1 MPRIRSLRPNVSREA
16 AVEEF
21 SGGAFNSMRAL
32 VFGPIR
38 SVADFYIPFQLF
50 HVEISNRGKLDQR
63 VFGLDAV
70 SGSLDLY
77 HFEQLPGPSEIIYLE
92 TRNCIAASFDEQR
105 SRERLLGKVRR
116 LVFSTGF
123 FRVRDLRIS
132 ADLIPGEIYV
142 PYWVGFRGRGM
153 LARFTVLDAVRRK
166 PEGAKVTQLLQNWLT
181 STTEIRGDL

>member
-1 MPRIRSLRPNVSREA
+1 MPRIRSLRPNVSRDEA
-16 AVEEF
+16 LEEF
-21 SGGAFNSMRAL
+21 SRGPLSAAL
-32 VFGPIR
+32 SVIFGSLR

-50 HVEISNRGKLDQR
+50 HVEISNRGKLDHR

-77 HFEQLPGPSEIIYLE
+77 HFEQLPGASEIVYVE
-92 TRNCIAASFDEQR
+92 TSNCVTVNLDEQR
-105 SRERLLGKVRR
+105 CRELLIGKLRR
-116 LVFSTGF
+116 LIFSTGF

-132 ADLIPGEIYV
+132 PNPIPGEIYV

-166 PEGAKVTQLLQNWLT
+166 PEGAKVRQLLQSWLT
-181 STTEIRGDL
+181 SATEIRGDV